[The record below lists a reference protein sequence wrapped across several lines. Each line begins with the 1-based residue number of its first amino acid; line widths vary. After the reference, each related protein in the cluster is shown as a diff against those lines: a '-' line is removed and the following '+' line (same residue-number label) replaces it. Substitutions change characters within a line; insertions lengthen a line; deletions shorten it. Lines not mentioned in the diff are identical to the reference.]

1 MVSLLRDNG
10 SVCVCDSD
18 RMPFDCKLDVS
29 CWWCCCCGADGLV
42 GVDNIYISLVV
53 LSKLV
58 EPNVILFV
66 KTDDRPANR

>member
-10 SVCVCDSD
+10 LDCVCVCDSD
-18 RMPFDCKLDVS
+18 RILFDCKLDV
-29 CWWCCCCGADGLV
+29 CCGAEDLV
-42 GVDNIYISLVV
+42 VGADNIYISLVV

-66 KTDDRPANR
+66 KTDDKPANR

>member
-10 SVCVCDSD
+10 SGCVCVCVCDSD
-18 RMPFDCKLDVS
+18 RILFDCELDAGI
-29 CWWCCCCGADGLV
+29 GADDFV
-42 GVDNIYISLVV
+42 GVDIMYISLVV